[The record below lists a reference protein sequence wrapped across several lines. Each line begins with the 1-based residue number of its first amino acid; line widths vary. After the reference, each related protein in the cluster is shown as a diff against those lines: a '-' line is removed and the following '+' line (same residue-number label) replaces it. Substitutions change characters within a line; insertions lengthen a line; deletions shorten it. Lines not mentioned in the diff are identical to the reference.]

1 MFKIIG
7 FDAAFHIS
15 EMLRSNLLK
24 YNISQQHSFENLSKC
39 APSTFEGERCLYGA
53 LTNDIKDLLVA
64 ASQINSNLMSRDEFS
79 EHMRR
84 LYEGIYTDFTIK
96 CIGGALKCHKF
107 VLASRIRFFKAKFAA
122 KWKHKHSVICKSE
135 LKRCF

>member
-1 MFKIIG
+1 MVKIIG

-24 YNISQQHSFENLSKC
+24 YNPSQQHSFENLSKC

>member
-1 MFKIIG
+1 MSETIFCNRLKFKPFEEI
-7 FDAAFHIS
+7 FT
-15 EMLRSNLLK
+15 LPVL
-24 YNISQQHSFENLSKC
+24 ENLSKC

-122 KWKHKHSVICKSE
+122 KWKDKNSIICKSE
-135 LKRCF
+135 FKKIFY